1 MNREYRRKSQLAFGI
16 ALICILFLLET
27 WNADRQMPNP
37 ASPLIWA
44 VLGTIAAVALVA
56 TAWFRHK
63 ARPPGP

>member
-27 WNADRQMPNP
+27 WNADRRMPNP

-44 VLGTIAAVALVA
+44 VLGTIAAVALA
-56 TAWFRHK
+56 AAAWFRHK